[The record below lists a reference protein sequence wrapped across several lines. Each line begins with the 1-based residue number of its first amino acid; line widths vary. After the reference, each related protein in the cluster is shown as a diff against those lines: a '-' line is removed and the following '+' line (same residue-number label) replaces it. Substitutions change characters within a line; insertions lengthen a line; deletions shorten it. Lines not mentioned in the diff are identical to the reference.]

1 MNITKPFLLA
11 LFLLNTAIG
20 FAQQVAIKTATGE
33 GIPYATITFLKQ
45 DSIVGGM
52 YANEKGLA
60 MIAPDMDID
69 VLLISHLGFG
79 TQKVTWEHSNI
90 DVVLEELLN
99 DLPEVVITQRKE
111 EAVWM
116 GHEFVR
122 KRSAFCSAQRGMEIV
137 TFVQNNKQLSNLE
150 MTAFKFKVRRR
161 SEDKTAV
168 LKINFYTNESNTP
181 GKRINAYQDITVAL
195 AKGERGDVVLDLK
208 TYHMIFPEEGVFVG
222 IEWMGFADD
231 EGTLLQNNTYNDS
244 SIAYSACSTEQLT
257 FMRSAFGTDKWSRM
271 TFWDGRKDTFVPAF
285 SIEVK

>member
-11 LFLLNTAIG
+11 LFLLNTVIG
-20 FAQQVAIKTATGE
+20 FAQQIAIKTDNGE
-33 GIPYATITFLKQ
+33 IIPYATITFLKQ

-60 MIAPDMDID
+60 MIAPAKDID

-111 EAVWM
+111 NPVWM

-122 KRSAFCSAQRGMEIV
+122 KGSIFSSAHRGIEIV
-137 TFVQNNKQLSNLE
+137 TLIENNQHLSNLE
-150 MTAFKFKVRRR
+150 MTAFKFRIKRRD
-161 SEDKTAV
+161 EDKVAV
-168 LKINFYTNESNTP
+168 LKINLYTNDNNAP
-181 GKRINAYQDITVAL
+181 GKRINAYQDITVTL

-208 TYHMIFPEEGVFVG
+208 DYHMIFPEEGVFVG
-222 IEWMGFADD
+222 IEWMGLADD
-231 EGTLLQNNTYNDS
+231 EGTLLQNDTFNDS
-244 SIAYSACSTEQLT
+244 SIAFNTCNTEQLT
-257 FMRSAFGTDKWSRM
+257 FIRTIFRADKWGRM